1 MKSYLNKPHLL
12 DSSVL
17 TCAGLDGRHVIFSDY
32 LYATEARDRLLISHS
47 GRFYLKNEEKKK
59 PSVRNEKNV
68 YSSLQLA
75 QRGSALLSFSTRVTR
90 LIYLTHSLTVLTRK
104 SPGNR
109 FSRPNLQQ
117 VNSSAKKQNDTHDES
132 CPNLIYIKSTLS

>member
-59 PSVRNEKNV
+59 NPQSEMKRMYTVH
-68 YSSLQLA
+68 
-75 QRGSALLSFSTRVTR
+75 FS
-90 LIYLTHSLTVLTRK
+90 
-104 SPGNR
+104 
-109 FSRPNLQQ
+109 
-117 VNSSAKKQNDTHDES
+117 
-132 CPNLIYIKSTLS
+132 